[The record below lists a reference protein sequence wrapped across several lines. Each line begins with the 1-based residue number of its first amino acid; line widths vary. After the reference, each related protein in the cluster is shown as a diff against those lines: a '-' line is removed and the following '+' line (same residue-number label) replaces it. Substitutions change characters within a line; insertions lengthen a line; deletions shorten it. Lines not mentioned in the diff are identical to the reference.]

1 MINKL
6 TKYVKKT
13 TKKAS
18 TFVNKVIHGR
28 DDLSPS
34 VKKLL
39 KQYGDVPIIGITI
52 FRHALASPL
61 VSVIN
66 AVSGFQ
72 FKKNIKDAKYDE
84 LFHLGLKITLQ
95 GNTIFN
101 LEKTEVISLTMNPA
115 SDSTDEFLPVSHVPE
130 NLTLN
135 EMLINCKNKMGNNF
149 YTYASSNNNC
159 QYFALALLESNFMS
173 DPIYTDFVKQ
183 DTESLFENT
192 GILNSVA
199 NGVTDLAGRFN
210 VIAQGGCN
218 LASGGAGGNRH
229 HGVQVELLHH
239 RNLVDFNNNTKEIF
253 NIMSVA
259 GKYQIIGSSN
269 ISNLI
274 YNSDY
279 DLQEYDELKSTD
291 KAYHIFKTKF
301 KSAMMNPNIYITD
314 FKCGENKNGEPLRW
328 SYDDMM
334 LGENQGITFKSAML
348 QK

>member
-34 VKKLL
+34 MKKLL
-39 KQYGDVPIIGITI
+39 KQYGDVLIVGITI
-52 FRHALASPL
+52 FRHKLASPL
-61 VSVIN
+61 VSVID

-115 SDSTDEFLPVSHVPE
+115 SDSTDEFLPVLHVPE

-135 EMLINCKNKMGNNF
+135 EMLINCKNKMGDNF

-159 QYFALALLESNFMS
+159 QYFCLALLESNFMS

-210 VIAQGGCN
+210 VIAQ
-218 LASGGAGGNRH
+218 GGNRH

-279 DLQEYDELKSTD
+279 DLQEYDELKS
-291 KAYHIFKTKF
+291 
-301 KSAMMNPNIYITD
+301 SWIYLMILLFD
-314 FKCGENKNGEPLRW
+314 IC
-328 SYDDMM
+328 
-334 LGENQGITFKSAML
+334 
-348 QK
+348 QKPTLY